1 MCEVRKADVQRM
13 TEEEAKV
20 VIRTPGYP
28 NVAEVLEAF
37 DVAYEVLGKDAS
49 LTDIYRWAEGGQF
62 RDS

>member
-37 DVAYEVLGKDAS
+37 EVAYSVLGRDAS
-49 LTDIYRWAEGGQF
+49 LNEIYRWAENRQLTE
-62 RDS
+62 S